1 MSSDIGD
8 QMDIDPTPS
17 TSCTDVVAANVSEV
31 LPKIDE
37 EDNIMD
43 ERTAKRK
50 VTELLDRLEGRVEK
64 LRKEA
69 SALEEDKDNI
79 LISLDSIRTAEC
91 LTDMGQF
98 EQEETQRYL
107 DRIIERCLTV
117 DIKIHTP
124 RDKPQE
130 EALHQINHLID
141 ALVMSLKTDPDSA
154 KEKCVSYMNAC
165 SSHHVQGITDKVFEN
180 ALLGCTLDD
189 QKRIKKRLQGLL
201 SYLERLNA
209 TFQDNDTLQAD
220 EISPTVEEVADIS
233 KECNNEKYYRSSR
246 KRRLSHIERQVMG
259 EPAKK
264 TCAHGNL
271 VPDVRKSSGF
281 KRQQGTPQNRSICR
295 INKHTI

>member
-1 MSSDIGD
+1 MSSDIWD
-8 QMDIDPTPS
+8 QMDVDPNPS
-17 TSCTDVVAANVSEV
+17 TSCTDFPNVSDA

-37 EDNIMD
+37 EDSIMN
-43 ERTAKRK
+43 EETAKRK
-50 VTELLDRLEGRVEK
+50 ITELLDRLEGRVEK

-91 LTDMGQF
+91 LMNMGQF

-141 ALVMSLKTDPDSA
+141 ALVMSLKTDPDGA

-165 SSHHVQGITDKVFEN
+165 SSQHVQGVTDKTFEN

-209 TFQDNDTLQAD
+209 TYQDTTLRFWWEYYLDNDTTELD
-220 EISPTVEEVADIS
+220 EISPVIEEVTDIS
-233 KECNNEKYYRSSR
+233 YQCNNDKCHQNSR
-246 KRRLSHIERQVMG
+246 KRRLTDKEEQDTQR
-259 EPAKK
+259 PAKK
-264 TCAHGNL
+264 AYMFECVDPNL
-271 VPDVRKSSGF
+271 WTKPASRHFSKP
-281 KRQQGTPQNRSICR
+281 K
-295 INKHTI
+295 